1 MVFFVLI
8 RRNVFRQFVQTSI
21 NTHAGV
27 AAAPGVF
34 KDFLVLALFAAHDR
48 GENLKFCPF
57 RQAHDLINDLV
68 NRLTADL
75 LAALRAVR
83 RAAARP
89 QKAQIVID
97 LRDRANGRAGIA
109 AGGLLVDG
117 DGGGKAV
124 DGVNVRLVHLAEEHA
139 RVTRK

>member
-1 MVFFVLI
+1 MVLFIFIKL
-8 RRNVFRQFVQTSI
+8 NFLRQLVQAPVDAHT
-21 NTHAGV
+21 GV
-27 AAAPGVF
+27 AAAPGVLE
-34 KDFLVLALFAAHDR
+34 DLLVLALFAAHDR